1 MSLLG
6 LGWFKSKEERDT
18 EQKIYNQMIFP
29 LGDKQKDTI
38 TTILLDLIP
47 DESKENLIYN
57 YVVTKQ
63 ELKDINPLSINKNE
77 LIELTTYLSEH
88 YISSNS
94 DVFKYLTLAYID
106 LKIDRSLNYP
116 SIEEI
121 NNIANTIKN
130 KLN

>member
-29 LGDKQKDTI
+29 LGDKQKDIVTS
-38 TTILLDLIP
+38 ILISLIP
-47 DESKENLIYN
+47 NETKENLIYN

-77 LIELTTYLSEH
+77 LIELTTYLNEH
-88 YISSNS
+88 FISSNS

-121 NNIANTIKN
+121 NKIANTIKN